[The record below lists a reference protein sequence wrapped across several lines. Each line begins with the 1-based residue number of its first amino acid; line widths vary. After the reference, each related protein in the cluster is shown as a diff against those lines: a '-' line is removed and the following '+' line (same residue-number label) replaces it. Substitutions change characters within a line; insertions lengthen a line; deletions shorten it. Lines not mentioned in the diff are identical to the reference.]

1 MIRIVGGTGSAG
13 TPMAAFDT
21 ALADAGV
28 HQYNLRTLSSV
39 IPADVAIERVETAP
53 DLGPTGETLD
63 VVIAEQRS
71 QPGARAAAGL
81 AWARAEDGTGVFYE
95 DANHDPETVAEHL
108 AVGMQRGCELRDI
121 DPAGIETEIVTA
133 TATPDEYT
141 AAVCLAIYGESTSLF

>member
-1 MIRIVGGTGSAG
+1 MIRIASGIGTAG
-13 TPMAAFDT
+13 TPMAAFDA

-39 IPADVAIERVETAP
+39 IPAGARVERVETVS
-53 DLGPTGETLD
+53 DLGPTGEALD

-81 AWARAEDGTGVFYE
+81 AWARADDGTGVFYE
-95 DANHDPETVAEHL
+95 DADHDPETVAEQL

-133 TATPDEYT
+133 DATPDEYT
-141 AAVCLAIYGESTSLF
+141 AAVCLAIYGESTPLF